1 MPPCPAA
8 YRARVLQQQVAAA
21 TAAEAEKAARAAA
34 ARQGRS
40 ARGGAAEAAEA
51 EAVRFS
57 NVLWR
62 AYRGRWLVAF
72 CLDAVLVTCNFL
84 QPFWLGALL
93 RWMGDKAAGRYV
105 ADHDYFMGATTGKHG
120 RTNKQRDR
128 RSQDSRKTRTVC

>member
-40 ARGGAAEAAEA
+40 ARGGAEA

-105 ADHDYFMGATTGKHG
+105 ADHDYFMGATTGKYG

-128 RSQDSRKTRTVC
+128 RSQASSARVVP